1 MKTNWQ
7 TKKLGEVCEMI
18 NRGVSPKYIETDG
31 LCVLNQKC
39 IRDHE
44 INFDLSRLHD
54 YKNKKVSSDRLIQI
68 GDVLVNSTGTGT
80 LGRVAQ
86 VRELSVRATV
96 DSHITIIRPIK
107 NMFYNDFFGYAL
119 IFIENEIAKRG
130 DGCGGQTELARNT
143 LKNDF
148 KISYPESITE
158 QKVIVK
164 KLDEVFGNIEKARE
178 NAEKNLKNSKELFES
193 YLRNIFEKAGDDWE
207 EKTLD
212 AIADVEYGHTDKA
225 RAVGDYRYVR
235 ITDTDK
241 NGLLTETNKLYIKIF
256 KEKDKFILNQGDLL
270 MARVGASF
278 GNVLFFESEEPSI
291 FASYLIRIKFGKEMA
306 SKLYWYFSKSKLY
319 WDQVKKLSSG
329 SAQPQFNGGAL
340 KQIVFNYPKDLSKQ
354 KAIVKKLDALAGET
368 KKLEA
373 IYKQKL
379 ADLEELK
386 KSVLKSAFAGKL

>member
-1 MKTNWQ
+1 MKNNWQ

-158 QKVIVK
+158 QK
-164 KLDEVFGNIEKARE
+164 
-178 NAEKNLKNSKELFES
+178 
-193 YLRNIFEKAGDDWE
+193 
-207 EKTLD
+207 
-212 AIADVEYGHTDKA
+212 
-225 RAVGDYRYVR
+225 
-235 ITDTDK
+235 
-241 NGLLTETNKLYIKIF
+241 
-256 KEKDKFILNQGDLL
+256 
-270 MARVGASF
+270 
-278 GNVLFFESEEPSI
+278 
-291 FASYLIRIKFGKEMA
+291 
-306 SKLYWYFSKSKLY
+306 
-319 WDQVKKLSSG
+319 
-329 SAQPQFNGGAL
+329 
-340 KQIVFNYPKDLSKQ
+340 
-354 KAIVKKLDALAGET
+354 AIVKKLDALAGET

-379 ADLEELK
+379 ADLDELK
-386 KSVLKSAFAGKL
+386 KSVLKKAFNGEL